1 MLFIYHYIHLG
12 RIVSRRLRVGLTNGR
27 CFLRAPTVMSLSYR
41 NMAERGFAE
50 EGSGDESGVSNV
62 LETNVNLDLKVIGYV
77 CDLMERTIRI

>member
-1 MLFIYHYIHLG
+1 
-12 RIVSRRLRVGLTNGR
+12 
-27 CFLRAPTVMSLSYR
+27 MSLSYR

-77 CDLMERTIRI
+77 